1 MYSINDS
8 EAARKFCEIRSQVI
22 ELKKTFTVTHL
33 VGGYLN
39 DGSGPAVG
47 ATSWVER
54 RPYITK
60 RIYSHNPCCLSHAL
74 QDLEDNFQKIC
85 EAEFSTDVVPNS
97 YYVEGF
103 DVILSDDQ
111 EVEIEL
117 SCGT

>member
-1 MYSINDS
+1 MYSIDSNSSIAREFCRLLS
-8 EAARKFCEIRSQVI
+8 EAIKE
-22 ELKKTFTVTHL
+22 KKIFTVTHIVAGEL
-33 VGGYLN
+33 IDKPGERGR
-39 DGSGPAVG
+39 GRF
-47 ATSWVER
+47 VEE
-54 RPYITK
+54 
-60 RIYSHNPCCLSHAL
+60 RIYINNPCCLSHAL

-85 EAEFSTDVVPNS
+85 EAEFSTDVEPNT